1 MPQHFH
7 RSMNTISKMMIF
19 GGVFIIGLGAWLA
32 LEVNRSA
39 NVTNV
44 GIARAQPI
52 QFSHQHHVAG
62 LGIECRYCHTSVENS
77 SFANVPPTSTCMNC
91 HQQIW
96 FGSQML
102 EPVRASWKSG
112 KPIEWTRVH
121 NLGDY
126 VFFNHGVHVQKGI
139 GCVSCHGRVDKM
151 QLVYKSEPMT
161 MEWCLSC
168 HRAPEKHIRPKDKVF
183 DMEWRPENQK
193 KPETQAEIG
202 ARLVKEYNIEP
213 ARNLSSCSTCHH

>member
-1 MPQHFH
+1 
-7 RSMNTISKMMIF
+7 MNTISKMMIF

-151 QLVYKSEPMT
+151 QLVYKAEPMT

-193 KPETQAEIG
+193 KPESQAEIG

>member
-1 MPQHFH
+1 
-7 RSMNTISKMMIF
+7 MNTISKMMIF

-183 DMEWRPENQK
+183 DMEWRPEDQK

>member
-1 MPQHFH
+1 
-7 RSMNTISKMMIF
+7 
-19 GGVFIIGLGAWLA
+19 
-32 LEVNRSA
+32 
-39 NVTNV
+39 
-44 GIARAQPI
+44 
-52 QFSHQHHVAG
+52 
-62 LGIECRYCHTSVENS
+62 
-77 SFANVPPTSTCMNC
+77 
-91 HQQIW
+91 
-96 FGSQML
+96 
-102 EPVRASWKSG
+102 
-112 KPIEWTRVH
+112 
-121 NLGDY
+121 
-126 VFFNHGVHVQKGI
+126 
-139 GCVSCHGRVDKM
+139 M

>member
-1 MPQHFH
+1 
-7 RSMNTISKMMIF
+7 MNTISKMMIF

>member
-1 MPQHFH
+1 
-7 RSMNTISKMMIF
+7 MNTISKMMIF

-151 QLVYKSEPMT
+151 QLVYKAEPMT

-183 DMEWRPENQK
+183 DMEWRPEDQK
-193 KPETQAEIG
+193 KPESQAEIG

>member
-19 GGVFIIGLGAWLA
+19 GGVFIIGFGAWLA
-32 LEVNRSA
+32 LEINRSA
-39 NVTNV
+39 NVTDV
-44 GIARAQPI
+44 EIAKAQPV

-77 SFANVPPTSTCMNC
+77 HFANVPPVSTCMNC

-96 FGSQML
+96 FGAQML
-102 EPVRASWKSG
+102 EPVRTAWKTG
-112 KPIEWTRVH
+112 RALEWQRVH

-151 QLVYKSEPMT
+151 QLISKAEPLT
-161 MEWCLSC
+161 MEWCLNC
-168 HRAPEKHIRPKDKVF
+168 HRNPEQFLRPKDKVF
-183 DMEWRPENQK
+183 DMEWKADNQLELGRK
-193 KPETQAEIG
+193 LKAEY
-202 ARLVKEYNIEP
+202 KIEP
-213 ARNLSSCSTCHH
+213 ARNLTSCSTCHH